1 MSHTNTRTH
10 THARTH
16 THTHTHKTSRVSRT
30 ITRLAWHVV
39 LDELIIA
46 FSFLISFSSSFCF
59 GSNYSSV
66 FKRTSKTCAVPCTN
80 VSGSLISHAAVA
92 ALAIRAGGRGR
103 SITYPSWLALVQ
115 TGKFNLR
122 QWPCCHFR
130 SDCIW
135 HATLYPVY
143 RIQPVVQPIVKPVE
157 QPVEQ
162 LAALCKQTFN
172 RLSNRL
178 FNRFDNRLYR
188 VNGVLESHEHHK
200 PVCSSKMSKNSF
212 CV

>member
-1 MSHTNTRTH
+1 M
-10 THARTH
+10 
-16 THTHTHKTSRVSRT
+16 
-30 ITRLAWHVV
+30 
-39 LDELIIA
+39 
-46 FSFLISFSSSFCF
+46 
-59 GSNYSSV
+59 
-66 FKRTSKTCAVPCTN
+66 
-80 VSGSLISHAAVA
+80 A
-92 ALAIRAGGRGR
+92 ALAIRAWGRGR

-122 QWPCCHFR
+122 QRPCCHFR

-143 RIQPVVQPIVKPVE
+143 TIQPVVQPIVNPVE

-162 LAALCKQTFN
+162 PAASCKQTFN

-188 VNGVLESHEHHK
+188 VNGVLESHEHYK
-200 PVCSSKMSKNSF
+200 PACSSKNVLKLILRMTSDLPLAVTVSTSIPSLSAWSRHAIMFDICPTHSSHSTIFNRTAVCCENIYLLHCWAS
-212 CV
+212 